1 MAHDSV
7 LLKLIITKLF
17 SIKWNLQNIK
27 SKKIEFGKFIGCNTK
42 DYTGLQVGSPYK

>member
-7 LLKLIITKLF
+7 LLKLI

-27 SKKIEFGKFIGCNTK
+27 SIKIEFGKFIGCNTK